1 MRLLATK
8 KLVLGCVAFLLS
20 CGFSGSA
27 AGQEPVDALKKQLGE
42 MQQEMGELMKRIE
55 EIERKKA
62 EAERVTSVEQSV
74 KAIQESPSI
83 LNPSIGMAIDTIFEH
98 HADTEG
104 DFTMRSA
111 ELGLS
116 AEIDPY
122 GRAYAFINAT
132 EGGVEIEEAA
142 VQTTALPVNVT
153 AGRFFADFGRLP
165 QFHQHELPF
174 VNTPL
179 SMERLVGGE
188 SLGTGIQWRYLFPTP
203 FYLSL
208 TGGVFKEI
216 GHSHAHGAEGHDHEE
231 GEHDHEEGE
240 DDHEE
245 GEHDHE
251 EGEHDHEEGEH
262 DHEEGEHD
270 HEEGEDDHEEGE
282 HDHEEGEDDHEEGEH
297 DHEEGEHDHEEGEHE
312 HEEEGEVHADA
323 VGSRSL
329 RNLTYLGRLHAFF
342 ELSETWNLEVGSS
355 LAYTPEVEVGEESG
369 RSLMGADVTLRHR
382 PLVPGLY
389 EGLTLAGEWFVNRQE
404 FHDVGTMTA
413 RGGYAYANL
422 DLNPEL
428 PGKWSLGLLLDSAAD
443 PEHPSDDTLS
453 LSPYI
458 SWAPS
463 EFNRLRLQYT
473 HGWDDVS
480 SRHDGGQIYLQWTT
494 VLGSHTHGFRERR

>member
-1 MRLLATK
+1 MRRPGSLFLAIAAVLL
-8 KLVLGCVAFLLS
+8 VCGLS
-20 CGFSGSA
+20 FPIGA
-27 AGQEPVDALKKQLGE
+27 QEPVEALKKQLGE
-42 MQQEMGELMKRIE
+42 MQQEMNELMRRIE
-55 EIERKKA
+55 DVERKKA

-83 LNPSIGMAIDTIFEH
+83 LNPSIGMAIDTTFENRD
-98 HADTEG
+98 DTDGE
-104 DFTMRSA
+104 FRLRSA

-122 GRAYAFINAT
+122 ARAYAFITAT

-142 VQTTALPVNVT
+142 VQTTALPINVT
-153 AGRFFADFGRLP
+153 AGRFFADFGRLT

-208 TGGVFKEI
+208 TGGVFNEI
-216 GHSHAHGAEGHDHEE
+216 GHSHAHNGEGHGHE
-231 GEHDHEEGE
+231 
-240 DDHEE
+240 EE

-282 HDHEEGEDDHEEGEH
+282 HDHEEGEHDDEEGEH
-297 DHEEGEHDHEEGEHE
+297 DHDEEGD
-312 HEEEGEVHADA
+312 VHADA
-323 VGSRSL
+323 GGSRSL

-342 ELSETWNLEVGSS
+342 ELSETWNLEVGAS
-355 LAYTPEVEVGEESG
+355 LAHTPEVETGEASQ
-369 RSLMGADVTLRHR
+369 RSLWGADVTLRHR

-389 EGLTLAGEWFVNRQE
+389 EGFTLAGEWYVNRQE
-404 FHDVGTMTA
+404 FHGEEMMSA
-413 RGGYAYANL
+413 RGGYGYANW

-443 PEHPSDDTLS
+443 PEDPSDRTFS

-463 EFNRLRLQYT
+463 EVNRLRLQYT
-473 HGWDDVS
+473 HGWDDDGQAPG
-480 SRHDGGQIYLQWTT
+480 HDGGQVFLQWTT

>member
-1 MRLLATK
+1 MRLFATNR
-8 KLVLGCVAFLLS
+8 LVLGCVAFLLS
-20 CGFSGSA
+20 CGFTGSA
-27 AGQEPVDALKKQLGE
+27 AGQEPVEALKKQLGE
-42 MQQEMGELMKRIE
+42 MQQEMNELMKRIE

-62 EAERVTSVEQSV
+62 EAERVTTVEQSV

-83 LNPSIGMAIDTIFEH
+83 LNPSIGMAIDTTFENRD
-98 HADTEG
+98 DTDGE
-104 DFTMRSA
+104 FRLRSA

-116 AEIDPY
+116 AEIDPFA
-122 GRAYAFINAT
+122 RAYAFITAT

-153 AGRFFADFGRLP
+153 AGRFFADFGRLT

-188 SLGTGIQWRYLFPTP
+188 SLGTGIQWRYLLPTP

-208 TGGVFKEI
+208 TGGVFNEI
-216 GHSHAHGAEGHDHEE
+216 GHSHAHNGEAHGHEEE
-231 GEHDHEEGE
+231 GEH
-240 DDHEE
+240 DHEE

-270 HEEGEDDHEEGE
+270 HEEGEH
-282 HDHEEGEDDHEEGEH
+282 DHEEGEH
-297 DHEEGEHDHEEGEHE
+297 DHEEGEHDHEEGEHDHE
-312 HEEEGEVHADA
+312 EGEHDDEEGEHDHEEEGDMHADA
-323 VGSRSL
+323 GGSRSF

-342 ELSETWNLEVGSS
+342 ELSETWNLEVGASV
-355 LAYTPEVEVGEESG
+355 AHTPEVETGEESQ
-369 RSLMGADVTLRHR
+369 RSLWGADVTLRHR
-382 PLVPGLY
+382 PLVPGVY
-389 EGLTLAGEWFVNRQE
+389 EGLTVAGEWYVNRQE
-404 FHDVGTMTA
+404 FHGAEMMTA
-413 RGGYAYANL
+413 RGGYGYANV
-422 DLNPEL
+422 DFNPEM

-443 PEHPSDDTLS
+443 PEDPSDRTLS

-463 EFNRLRLQYT
+463 EVNRLRLQYT
-473 HGWDDVS
+473 HGWDDDGQAPG
-480 SRHDGGQIYLQWTT
+480 HDGGQVFLQWTT

>member
-1 MRLLATK
+1 MRLFAMK
-8 KLVLGCVAFLLS
+8 RLVLGCVVLLLS

-27 AGQEPVDALKKQLGE
+27 AGQEPVEALKKQLRE
-42 MQQEMGELMKRIE
+42 MQQEMGDLMKRIE
-55 EIERKKA
+55 DLEQKKA
-62 EAERVTSVEQSV
+62 EAERVTTVEQSV

-98 HADTEG
+98 HDATEG

-122 GRAYAFINAT
+122 ARAYAFINAT

-142 VQTTALPVNVT
+142 VQTTGLPINVT

-188 SLGTGIQWRYLFPTP
+188 SLGTGIQWRHLFPTP

-216 GHSHAHGAEGHDHEE
+216 GHSHAHGAEGHGHEEGDAHEE
-231 GEHDHEEGE
+231 GEHGHEEEGE
-240 DDHEE
+240 HDDEEGEHGHEEEGEHDDEEGEHGHEEEGEHDDEE

-251 EGEHDHEEGEH
+251 EGEHDDEEGEH
-262 DHEEGEHD
+262 DHEE
-270 HEEGEDDHEEGE
+270 EGD
-282 HDHEEGEDDHEEGEH
+282 
-297 DHEEGEHDHEEGEHE
+297 
-312 HEEEGEVHADA
+312 VHADA
-323 VGSRSL
+323 VGSRSIK
-329 RNLTYLGRLHAFF
+329 NLTYLGRLHAFF

-355 LAYTPEVEVGEESG
+355 LAYTPQVEVGEESK
-369 RSLMGADVTLRHR
+369 RSLLGVDLTLRYR
-382 PLVPGLY
+382 PLVPGVY
-389 EGLTLAGEWFVNRQE
+389 EGFTLAGEWFVNRQE
-404 FHDVGTMTA
+404 FHDAGTMSA
-413 RGGYAYANL
+413 RGGYAYANV
-422 DLNPEL
+422 DFNPEF
-428 PGKWSLGLLLDSAAD
+428 PGKWSLGLLLDSATD
-443 PEHPSDDTLS
+443 PEHPSDETLS

-473 HGWDDVS
+473 HGWDDVA
-480 SRHDGGQIYLQWTT
+480 SRYDGGQIYLQWTAI
-494 VLGSHTHGFRERR
+494 LGSHTHGFRERR